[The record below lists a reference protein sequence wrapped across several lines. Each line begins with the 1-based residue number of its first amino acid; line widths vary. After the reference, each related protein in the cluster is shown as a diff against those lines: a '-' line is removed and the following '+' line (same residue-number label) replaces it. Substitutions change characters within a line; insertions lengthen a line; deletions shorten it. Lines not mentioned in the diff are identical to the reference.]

1 MRDYA
6 DEGYT
11 TFCDDFPKIDG
22 KIAHILKSG
31 YQKDSTDDKKV
42 YDRSEAGEG
51 DFYPSLRHI
60 RGVKQTLTKELEA
73 VPT

>member
-1 MRDYA
+1 MA
-6 DEGYT
+6 
-11 TFCDDFPKIDG
+11 DG
-22 KIAHILKSG
+22 KTRETSIALTPVGDGRFEI
-31 YQKDSTDDKKV
+31 YVNDKKV